1 MLTFSIL
8 SVPEK
13 LYTVFIIMLYFGIP
27 FSAFLKTLNQ
37 KSSEFSDN
45 WAIKICCVI
54 QLKFFRDS
62 QRAEECH

>member
-1 MLTFSIL
+1 MLTCSIL
-8 SVPEK
+8 RVPEQ

-27 FSAFLKTLNQ
+27 FSVFFLINLNK

-45 WAIKICCVI
+45 WAIKIYCFI

-62 QRAEECH
+62 QRAKV